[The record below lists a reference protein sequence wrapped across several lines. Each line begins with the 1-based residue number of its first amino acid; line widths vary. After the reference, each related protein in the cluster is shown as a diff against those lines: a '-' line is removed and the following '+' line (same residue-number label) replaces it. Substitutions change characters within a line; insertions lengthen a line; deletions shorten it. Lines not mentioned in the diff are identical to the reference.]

1 MRNCLMKRFKRL
13 FRECKVI
20 GRSDEKFHKNVGRMM
35 GPFRSGSGGG
45 GGLFRAFFGNCR
57 RASRSFYMGVPPGGS
72 GLDAA
77 SWLGGKLK
85 Y

>member
-45 GGLFRAFFGNCR
+45 GDFLERF
-57 RASRSFYMGVPPGGS
+57 SEIVDEHPGHFIWESPRG
-72 GLDAA
+72 GAA
-77 SWLGGKLK
+77 
-85 Y
+85 